1 MKRKGLAAI
10 GLSALLACSALTFP
24 ACGEKKGESEK
35 LSYVSLDIN
44 PSVELVVDK
53 DNKVVSVRGANEDGQ
68 VLLYGEKNVEGA
80 ELTAAVKT
88 LTAEAVNLGYLN
100 EDNTVVELTVAASDT
115 KLEAELKGKVNAGL
129 EWTKEQCK
137 LELEI
142 SEEGA
147 YSINRRLEALK
158 EKYPDNKAIQDLTL
172 KKFRLALSASETG
185 DITLE
190 AAIDLNEAE
199 LIEKIRNADAK
210 LEEYAT
216 EAYRKAKAAASEAY
230 DKAIALTA
238 NQVYTKFY
246 VESYL
251 KGQHK
256 DTFYYGATY
265 NMYAGAAVG
274 FDYVCKAAESVS
286 AAVEYPLTS
295 EQRAAV
301 QKALGLTDEQMT
313 ALENENGDITIASVE
328 AYANKLFKNSETGKE
343 LEAKKE
349 ALTEAL
355 NKAQTEIEEKLSN
368 VYEEYKVQIDAAVAT
383 AKSALYTVKVCLP
396 VGMQNMFD
404 DYCKDLTDIV
414 TDIENS
420 LKDGTITLE
429 EMNGFTARLE
439 GKADE
444 YYEKMKNDLSEEEW
458 KSVEEEKAAAI
469 EKMTSEKKQM
479 EDAIADAEKKA
490 KDYLENLKKQ
500 HKENSKIHIDITIG

>member
-10 GLSALLACSALTFP
+10 GLSALVACSALAFP
-24 ACGEKKGESEK
+24 ACGEKEEEGEK

-44 PSVELVVDK
+44 PSVELVVDE
-53 DNKVVSVRGANEDGQ
+53 DNQVVSVRGANEDGQ
-68 VLLYGEKNVEGA
+68 VLLYGEKGVEGA
-80 ELTAAVKT
+80 ELSAAVKK

-100 EDNTVVELTVAASDT
+100 EDNTVVEITVAASDD

-137 LELEI
+137 LDLEI

-158 EKYPDNKAIQDLTL
+158 EKYPDNKAIQNLTL
-172 KKFRLALSASETG
+172 KKFKLALSASETG

-199 LIEKIRNADAK
+199 LIEKIRNADAQ

-216 EAYRKAKAAASEAY
+216 EAYRKVKAAATEAY
-230 DKAIALTA
+230 DQAIALTA

-251 KGQHK
+251 KGEHK

-265 NMYAGAAVG
+265 NLYAGAAVG

-295 EQRAAV
+295 EQRDAV

-328 AYANKLFKNSETGKE
+328 AYADKLFKNSETGKE

-349 ALTEAL
+349 ALTAAL
-355 NKAQTEIEEKLSN
+355 NGAQTEIEEKLSN

-396 VGMQNMFD
+396 VGLQNMFD

-414 TDIENS
+414 TDIEGS
-420 LKDGTITLE
+420 LEDGTITLE

-439 GKADE
+439 SKADE

-458 KSVEEEKAAAI
+458 KGVEEEKAAAI
-469 EKMTSEKKQM
+469 EKMASERKQM
-479 EDAIADAEKKA
+479 ESAITDAEKKA

-500 HKENSKIHIDITIG
+500 HEENSKIHIDITLG